1 MTNQIKSESFKAEF
15 KPGTYFIG
23 DPCYALR
30 EDLYEKWGDENN
42 YDDGNYDYFAAG
54 STKYGDGTYKDD
66 YTGREYGV
74 DAGILGIVNME
85 YAADKYN
92 EETLNQLGQI
102 VKVEKSLTF
111 EYNADTCTFTY
122 QYDDNKCIN
131 IETEDLSDDEEE
143 DYD

>member
-42 YDDGNYDYFAAG
+42 YDDG
-54 STKYGDGTYKDD
+54 TYKDD

-85 YAADKYN
+85 YAANKYD

-143 DYD
+143 YYD